1 MRVRWLQ
8 GTLSFLLT
16 LRCIHLLGWQSRTV
30 PCAVR
35 THRSLSGVCAPGLA
49 GVLMLAAHS
58 HLRGIPL
65 SNPAPPS
72 GTFTDTFHRLFFCL
86 PGNSLSPSGWPAAA
100 ACYLG
105 LLAAAAALWC
115 AMLRGSLMAF
125 TPKRKCFRN
134 QSLVRLGDVTAA
146 MWGTARSA
154 LGLERWTPE
163 ETEPAACPN
172 HALDEF
178 ADLLDELLLK
188 IEGLS
193 EHLQPLPEQQPHG
206 PMPAR
211 AEGRPLEGAAEDHA
225 TGPQALQS
233 HGDLGCAQ
241 ELMTRIP

>member
-115 AMLRGSLMAF
+115 AM
-125 TPKRKCFRN
+125 
-134 QSLVRLGDVTAA
+134 
-146 MWGTARSA
+146 
-154 LGLERWTPE
+154 
-163 ETEPAACPN
+163 N